1 MPSPNPRIQ
10 VAASP
15 DLYAQIKTLA
25 KGRNVTLSNMV
36 QELCLAA
43 LKTEEIKAE
52 YQHACDTYGEVPV
65 QEDKRVRPEA
75 RPWAV
80 SYEEVAGKGTELP
93 SGFTTREMDAMVQ
106 AKRKGK
112 LTQEQ
117 AAAAADVAL
126 TLPTSEEEQKEKD
139 KRKKELLVSVLRE
152 LMEE

>member
-36 QELCLAA
+36 QELCLHA
-43 LKTEEIKAE
+43 LQTDEIRAE
-52 YQHACDTYGEVPV
+52 YQHACDTYEVPV

-80 SYEEVAGKGTELP
+80 SYEEVAGKGQSCPVDSTQ
-93 SGFTTREMDAMVQ
+93 EMDAMVQ
-106 AKRKGK
+106 AKRRAHTG
-112 LTQEQ
+112 
-117 AAAAADVAL
+117 A
-126 TLPTSEEEQKEKD
+126 SGC
-139 KRKKELLVSVLRE
+139 RC
-152 LMEE
+152 

>member
-36 QELCLAA
+36 QELCLHA
-43 LKTEEIKAE
+43 LKTDVIRAE

-75 RPWAV
+75 RPWV
-80 SYEEVAGKGTELP
+80 KSYEDVAGKGTTSP
-93 SGFTTREMDAMVQ
+93 AVTTQEMDAMVQ

-126 TLPTSEEEQKEKD
+126 TLPASEQEQEEKD
-139 KRKKELLVSVLRE
+139 KRKKELLLSVLRE

>member
-15 DLYAQIKTLA
+15 DLYAQVKTLA

-36 QELCLAA
+36 QELCLHA
-43 LKTEEIKAE
+43 LKTDEIRAE

-75 RPWAV
+75 RPWV
-80 SYEEVAGKGTELP
+80 KSYEDESKP
-93 SGFTTREMDAMVQ
+93 SGISTKGMHELVM
-106 AKRKGK
+106 AKRQGRM
-112 LTQEQ
+112 T
-117 AAAAADVAL
+117 
-126 TLPTSEEEQKEKD
+126 EEQKETAAEAVKGGDKD
-139 KRKKELLVSVLRE
+139 KKKELLLSVLRE

>member
-52 YQHACDTYGEVPV
+52 YQHCCETYGEVPV
-65 QEDKRVRPEA
+65 QEDKRIRPES
-75 RPWAV
+75 RPWV
-80 SYEEVAGKGTELP
+80 KTYTEEERRHA
-93 SGFTTREMDAMVQ
+93 MDVLNI
-106 AKRKGK
+106 KVK
-112 LTQEQ
+112 TDEQ
-117 AAAAADVAL
+117 A
-126 TLPTSEEEQKEKD
+126 EKEKWD
-139 KRKKELLVSVLRE
+139 AEKELGMDIPPE
-152 LMEE
+152 MKEMLMKKLLEKLMA